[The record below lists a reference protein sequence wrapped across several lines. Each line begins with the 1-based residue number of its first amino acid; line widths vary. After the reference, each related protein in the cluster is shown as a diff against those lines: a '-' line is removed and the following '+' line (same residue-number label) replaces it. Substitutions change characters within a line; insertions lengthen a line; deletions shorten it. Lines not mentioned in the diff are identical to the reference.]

1 LIAASLIG
9 QSGSS
14 AFACAFSF
22 QRSPPLRVGAMAE
35 AVKLYQ
41 ELGFPALRKG
51 GHDKHLVG
59 YFQADTGTI
68 NQIVHLWKFEDDADR
83 RAHWA
88 AVFANKD
95 FVAGFASKFRPL
107 VMTQEVKLLQAAPW
121 GPHP

>member
-1 LIAASLIG
+1 MALYEL
-9 QSGSS
+9 
-14 AFACAFSF
+14 
-22 QRSPPLRVGAMAE
+22 RTYTLRVGAMAE

-41 ELGFPALRKG
+41 DLGFPALRKG

-68 NQIVHLWKFEDDADR
+68 NQIVHLWKFEDDAGR

-95 FVAGFASKFRPL
+95 FVESFASKFRPL
-107 VMTQEVKLLQAAPW
+107 VMTQEVKQ
-121 GPHP
+121 HPGDRIRRHVG

>member
-1 LIAASLIG
+1 VNPRGLCVDVLND
-9 QSGSS
+9 
-14 AFACAFSF
+14 
-22 QRSPPLRVGAMAE
+22 

-41 ELGFPALRKG
+41 ELGFPTLRKG

-88 AVFANKD
+88 AVLANKD
-95 FVAGFASKFRPL
+95 FVEGFASKFRPL
-107 VMTQEVKLLQAAPW
+107 VMTQEIKLLQAAPW
-121 GPHP
+121 APHP

>member
-1 LIAASLIG
+1 MALYEMRTYTLK
-9 QSGSS
+9 
-14 AFACAFSF
+14 
-22 QRSPPLRVGAMAE
+22 VGAMAE
-35 AVKLYQ
+35 AVKLYT
-41 ELGFPALRKG
+41 ELGFPALKKG

-68 NQIVHLWKFEDDADR
+68 NQLVHIWKFDDDAGR

-95 FVAGFASKFRPL
+95 FVEGFASKFRPL
-107 VMTQEVKLLQAAPW
+107 VITQEVKLLAPAPW